1 MLAKTQTAVRQYIYE
16 ILGVFPRF
24 STYMDVTRLPFTIRG
39 NYDIS
44 ELNLLGQKFIA
55 FLPKSGKAFSAAKI
69 AKHFAW
75 IDRHY
80 DCQGVFITQG
90 LEAYNR
96 KRLIEKKVPFIIP
109 GNQFYL
115 PDIGFDLRENLRKFR
130 QGGSVYLSPTAQ
142 VVVLAKLL
150 NQLSNEIWATTILA
164 KIFETVSKM
173 TKSRVTEELERHGL
187 IEVRQKQRE
196 KQIHFKENG
205 RMLWEK
211 SRPLLRSPIQ
221 KRVYADYRGSIL
233 GWGTIAGLN
242 ALSEL
247 TMIARPDRQVRA
259 LTSSQWN
266 IRPSS
271 VSLKVIPESSNDL
284 ANIEFEI
291 WKYDPLLLRDSGIV
305 DPLSLY
311 LSLADTDD
319 ERIESALDEL
329 LENMSW

>member
-1 MLAKTQTAVRQYIYE
+1 
-16 ILGVFPRF
+16 
-24 STYMDVTRLPFTIRG
+24 
-39 NYDIS
+39 
-44 ELNLLGQKFIA
+44 
-55 FLPKSGKAFSAAKI
+55 
-69 AKHFAW
+69 
-75 IDRHY
+75 
-80 DCQGVFITQG
+80 
-90 LEAYNR
+90 
-96 KRLIEKKVPFIIP
+96 
-109 GNQFYL
+109 
-115 PDIGFDLRENLRKFR
+115 
-130 QGGSVYLSPTAQ
+130 
-142 VVVLAKLL
+142 
-150 NQLSNEIWATTILA
+150 
-164 KIFETVSKM
+164 M